1 MFEREVVLNSDW
13 YKARL
18 VEKQN
23 RDIALWTKNVAYM
36 EDVLSRKNF
45 ASTVVRLDLP
55 SRLEA
60 AKAKLEMVSSPS
72 YLDYLKGSL
81 GVDPMQPIAE

>member
-1 MFEREVVLNSDW
+1 MVLSRDW

-36 EDVLSRKNF
+36 KDIVSRKNF

-55 SRLEA
+55 W
-60 AKAKLEMVSSPS
+60 KLESAKSKLETVSSPS
-72 YLDYLKGSL
+72 
-81 GVDPMQPIAE
+81 